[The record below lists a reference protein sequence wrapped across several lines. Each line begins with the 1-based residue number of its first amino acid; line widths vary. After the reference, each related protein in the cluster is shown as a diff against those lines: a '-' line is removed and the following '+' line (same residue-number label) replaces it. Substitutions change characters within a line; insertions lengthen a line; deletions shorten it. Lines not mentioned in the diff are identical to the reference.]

1 MRGTLFGLSVVTVF
15 VLAAGCSTAPD
26 ESSGSTT
33 SPVTESAAPGAAA
46 PAAGDGCDPAS
57 GQARLKAT
65 FDRTVD
71 CATDAVSAGLAD
83 KVKLAGESVKDT
95 KRIVDVIKGFAGKI
109 GVTNI
114 SSARA
119 IMCVRAVSDYTTEET
134 AKNAIKAAAVG
145 LSDAEV
151 DDLWA
156 SVRGSF
162 TLGVSEVFAKM
173 RKVEADPTLEN
184 LVDFLT
190 TFAGN
195 ISTMGELVT
204 TCGSVLAEY
213 GAVSLPSI
221 AGYAERF
228 GQLGVVA
235 SIAKCGFAVVGN
247 AIDVGKELACYA
259 QDLEHLKEQFA
270 TLQRLNDA
278 RCQNFTSFVS
288 DPALLPLLRASGNTS
303 DERRSACYQVIHH
316 WGSCVYDAHRAGTFG
331 STALSCDE
339 CARVCTGY
347 VNGAGANAYLQ
358 PVLDGAYAAS
368 GAGATDVQ
376 RLVFQAAQTCG
387 RDVQPDGLTPCINF
401 CRGQVSDCP

>member
-1 MRGTLFGLSVVTVF
+1 MRGTHWALGTVTVF
-15 VLAAGCSTAPD
+15 VFAAGCSAAPD
-26 ESSGSTT
+26 EASGSTT
-33 SPVTESAAPGAAA
+33 SPVTESDGPASPAAA
-46 PAAGDGCDPAS
+46 DGDGCDPAS

-109 GVTNI
+109 GVTNV

-119 IMCVRAVSDYTTEET
+119 IMCVRAVSEYTTEET

-145 LSDAEV
+145 LTDGEV
-151 DDLWA
+151 DEIWA

-162 TLGVSEVFAKM
+162 TLGVSEVFDAM
-173 RKVEADPTLEN
+173 RKVEAEPTLEN

-195 ISTMGELVT
+195 ISTVGELVT

-228 GQLGVVA
+228 GQIGVAA

-247 AIDVGKELACYA
+247 AVDVGKELSCYA
-259 QDLEHLKEQFA
+259 QDLEQLKEQFA

-278 RCQNFTSFVS
+278 RCANFATFVS

-316 WGSCVYDAHRAGTFG
+316 WGSCVYDAHRSGTFG

-347 VNGAGANAYLQ
+347 VNGAGDNAYLQ
-358 PVLDGAYAAS
+358 PVLDGAYAGT
-368 GAGATDVQ
+368 GADATDVQ
-376 RLVFQAAQTCG
+376 RLVFQASQTCG
-387 RDVQPDGLTPCINF
+387 SDVQPDGLQPCINF

>member
-1 MRGTLFGLSVVTVF
+1 MRRTLSGLGFVTFF
-15 VLAAGCSTAPD
+15 VLAAGCSNAPD
-26 ESSGSTT
+26 EASGSTT
-33 SPVTESAAPGAAA
+33 SPVTESAVPAAA
-46 PAAGDGCDPAS
+46 ASDGCDPAS

-173 RKVEADPTLEN
+173 RKVDADPTLEN

-221 AGYAERF
+221 AAYAERF

-247 AIDVGKELACYA
+247 AIDVGKELSCYG
-259 QDLEHLKEQFA
+259 QDLQHLKEQFA

-278 RCQNFTSFVS
+278 RCESFQTFVS
-288 DPALLPLLRASGNTS
+288 DAALLPLLRASGNTS

-316 WGSCVYDAHRAGTFG
+316 WGSCVYGAHRDGNLG
-331 STALSCDE
+331 STPLSCDE
-339 CARVCTGY
+339 CARVCTGF

-368 GAGATDVQ
+368 GADATDVR

-387 RDVQPDGLTPCINF
+387 SDVQPDGLKPCINF

>member
-1 MRGTLFGLSVVTVF
+1 MRGTLSALGFVTVF
-15 VLAAGCSTAPD
+15 VLAAGCSAAPD
-26 ESSGSTT
+26 EASGSTT
-33 SPVTESAAPGAAA
+33 SPVTESAAPAG
-46 PAAGDGCDPAS
+46 PASAEGDGCDPAS

-119 IMCVRAVSDYTTEET
+119 IMCVRTVSEHTTEET

-145 LSDAEV
+145 LSDGEV
-151 DDLWA
+151 DEIWS
-156 SVRGSF
+156 SVRGSL
-162 TLGVSEVFAKM
+162 TLGVSEVFEAM
-173 RKVEADPTLEN
+173 RKVEADPSLEN

-190 TFAGN
+190 KFAGN
-195 ISTMGELVT
+195 ISAVGELVT

-247 AIDVGKELACYA
+247 AIDVGKELSCYA
-259 QDLEHLKEQFA
+259 KDLEHLKEQFA

-278 RCQNFTSFVS
+278 RCANFQTFVE

-316 WGSCVYDAHRAGTFG
+316 WGSCVYDAHRDGTFG

-358 PVLDGAYAAS
+358 PVLDGAYAGT
-368 GAGATDVQ
+368 GADATDVQ

-387 RDVQPDGLTPCINF
+387 SDVQPDGLQPCINF